1 MLDKN
6 GENASDTEQGK
17 SVNKYF
23 QFHIQKETG
32 CGSYMK
38 IATSILSTLV
48 SK

>member
-6 GENASDTEQGK
+6 GENGSDTEQRI
-17 SVNKYF
+17 SVKHF

-32 CGSYMK
+32 CASRTK
-38 IATSILSTLV
+38 IPTSTSTLV